1 MRKVN
6 LFASKLILLA
16 ENCLRGQKARVRR
29 VMAEWLKTPYFAVS
43 RDQSSFRYWTLPGSL
58 WVRSNKSHEG
68 RIMRAKT
75 LINNIEAELYRPHE
89 DNEYETYKGEKYG
102 F

>member
-16 ENCLRGQKARVRR
+16 EYCLRGQKARVRR

-43 RDQSSFRYWTLPGSL
+43 RDQSSSDIGLFPEACGCVPTNPTKDAYCLQTRG
-58 WVRSNKSHEG
+58 
-68 RIMRAKT
+68 KT
-75 LINNIEAELYRPHE
+75 LINNYV
-89 DNEYETYKGEKYG
+89 D
-102 F
+102 